1 MKTVLI
7 AGGTGLIGQRLSQI
21 LREQGY
27 DVLHLSRAAKPDAEF
42 PAFAWDLE
50 KNTIDENAVQRADV
64 VINLAGAG
72 IADGRWTEKRKQV
85 IIESRVKSA
94 NLLLQTFQ
102 KLNKKPQ
109 AYLSSA
115 AIGYYGNRG
124 DEMMTEDANPGKGF
138 LTESCLEWE
147 KSIEAVAATGIRTV
161 GLRIGVVLSK
171 KGGALEKML
180 IPLNFFV
187 STYFGNGQQWY
198 SWVHIDD
205 VCRMFLFAI
214 EKEQLNGFYNAV
226 APNPARNK
234 EFAKKLG
241 QASGRPALVLP
252 VPAFLLRLIFG
263 EMADTILFSTRVSS
277 QKAERTGF
285 EFRYPHLVEAL
296 KDILKRK
303 I

>member
-7 AGGTGLIGQRLSQI
+7 AGGTGLIGHRLSQI
-21 LREQGY
+21 LRAQGY
-27 DVLHLSRAAKPDAEF
+27 DVLHLSREANSDAEF

-50 KNTIDENAVQRADV
+50 RGTIDENAVQRADF

-72 IADGRWTEKRKQV
+72 IADGRWTPKRKQM

-94 NLLLQTFQ
+94 HLLLQAFQ
-102 KLNKKPQ
+102 KLDKKPL

-124 DEMMTEDANPGKGF
+124 DEMMTEDKNPGQGF

-147 KSIEAVAATGIRTV
+147 KSIQTIAATGIRTV

-171 KGGALEKML
+171 KGGALQKML

-187 STYFGNGQQWY
+187 STYFGNGKQWY
-198 SWVHIDD
+198 SWIHIDD
-205 VCRMFLFAI
+205 LCQMFLFALA
-214 EKEQLNGFYNAV
+214 KEQVNGFYNAV
-226 APNPARNK
+226 APNPVRNK
-234 EFAKKLG
+234 DFAKQLG
-241 QASGRPALVLP
+241 QASQKPTLVLP
-252 VPAFLLRLIFG
+252 VPAFLLRFIFG

-277 QKAERTGF
+277 QKAEQAGF
-285 EFRYPHLVEAL
+285 QFRYPNLMEAL
-296 KDILKRK
+296 KDIFKRK
-303 I
+303 V